1 MRMPLLPSLGLL
13 SMVALVSTADDDQS
27 GQTVFHTP
35 CAQGGAMW
43 FGGEYTN
50 EEEKC
55 FKFAQSGFGVR
66 FNT

>member
-27 GQTVFHTP
+27 CQTVFHTP

-50 EEEKC
+50 EE
-55 FKFAQSGFGVR
+55 
-66 FNT
+66 